1 MKQVFKYY
9 SLLFLVALSMCFASG
24 AVANNDATQ
33 DYKTQKLNTRRTQF
47 VSKEWKNAANGLVYQ
62 KEKKKEPKKKKNEV
76 TRTPNTP
83 SVNPPAFSLKDFSQA
98 VLIFF
103 AIVVLA
109 FVVFRAIAGDAIL
122 VNKQIE
128 RNKPVT
134 LEEIET
140 NLERAD
146 VESFLDKAL
155 KGKDY
160 RLAVRLYY
168 LAIIKKLSLAGAIK
182 WKKDKTNGH
191 YTKEMRRAGHP
202 QLKEFRNVTRIFEYV
217 WYSDAQF
224 DGGKFEEVRT
234 DFKNLLAALK

>member
-1 MKQVFKYY
+1 MKQYFKYHI
-9 SLLFLVALSMCFASG
+9 LFLILAIGTCLTPL
-24 AVANNDATQ
+24 AVANNDATK
-33 DYKTQKLNTRRTQF
+33 DYKKQELNTQKVNF
-47 VSKEWKNAANGLVYQ
+47 VSKDWKDASSGLVYQ
-62 KEKKKEPKKKKNEV
+62 KQKKAEKKKKKN
-76 TRTPNTP
+76 TIDNIPNTP
-83 SVNPPAFSLKDFSQA
+83 TVNPPSFSLKDFSQA

-122 VNKQIE
+122 VNKQVE

-140 NLERAD
+140 NLEKAD

-155 KGKDY
+155 REKDY

-182 WKKDKTNGH
+182 WQKDKTNGH

-202 QLKEFRNVTRIFEYV
+202 KLKEFRNVTRIFEYV

-224 DGGKFEEVRT
+224 DEGKFQEVRT
-234 DFKNLLAALK
+234 DFKDLLTTLK